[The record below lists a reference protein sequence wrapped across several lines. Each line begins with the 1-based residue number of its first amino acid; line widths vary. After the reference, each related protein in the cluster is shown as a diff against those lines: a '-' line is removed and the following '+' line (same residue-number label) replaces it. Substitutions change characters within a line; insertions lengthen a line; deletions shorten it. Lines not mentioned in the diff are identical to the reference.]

1 MRTKHSNLLLTA
13 SVLALSLSSHAAF
26 AQDDSADVGEVV
38 VTASRVARSGFTA
51 PTPTTVLGQELV
63 QQRGATNIT
72 DVINETPAF
81 RPSATAAAAARGGS
95 SSGGSFL
102 DLRGLN
108 GQGATTVARTLVL
121 VNGRRH
127 VPANPGGVVD
137 INMIPSSL
145 IERTE
150 VVTGGASAAW
160 GSDAVSGV
168 VNLILKNR
176 LNGIE
181 GAVGYGQASE
191 GDFQEYSFNL
201 AAGSSFGGGKG
212 HVIAGFEYVDNKGIP
227 DASVS
232 RGWGR
237 MNYSSLTLNT
247 PRAAGLPARLLL
259 PNVVASDRMAPGGV
273 IVGGPLDNIEF
284 TGGQGTRIFT
294 PGAFVG
300 GNQMSGFGANNSN
313 VGVTLLG
320 GSNLINPIERFSGL
334 TRAEWEFSPS
344 VKGFAEFSH
353 AESKFHGTTA
363 QRRDD
368 ASLIIQR
375 DNAFLPESVRSAMVA
390 NNLQTITVGRVAND
404 PGYSN
409 YPTRTTQK
417 GDRLAVGFEGTVFG
431 KWKWDTYYQWGRN
444 NYIQHN
450 DGTLNSN
457 YAAAIDAVSVNGQI
471 VCRPGPA
478 LNAAD
483 PGCVPF
489 NIFGQGSPSAAAID
503 YVLGTMVNDVT
514 TKQQV
519 AAFNVSGDV
528 FTLPAGPVSVAAG
541 VEYRKEEVHSTV
553 DDLSL
558 AGRWDLNNYKPINGS
573 YNTKEVYGEVV
584 VPILRDVTLFDSLD
598 LNAAVRRTDYS
609 TSGPVTTWKVGG
621 TWDVVPDVRF
631 RATKSRDIRA
641 PNLRELYTGVVQ
653 TRGNISNP
661 WLGGTA
667 QQDIF
672 TSGNINLVPER
683 ANTFTAGVVLQPRFL
698 PGLRFS
704 ADYFDIKINDVI
716 TQLAAQVIVDR
727 CFAGVQSLCDDITF
741 TNGRNITGVRNK
753 QQNFASLDTS
763 GWDFEFSYR
772 MPKPVFGGDLSFRAL
787 GSFVADLTT
796 TDATG
801 IIDRAKQTVPEWSW
815 NVSANYDIGKFGF
828 NIQSRYIGPTVID
841 VTLRQPGDPDYNPAN
856 ANSTS
861 VNRRAAFTYWNMSV
875 QYRLIDTPD
884 RKLQLFGVVNNVF
897 DLDPPLGS
905 PGNQTGPS
913 LYDLVGRAF
922 RVGARFNY

>member
-1 MRTKHSNLLLTA
+1 MKTSYSKLLLTA
-13 SVLALSLSSHAAF
+13 SIAALSLSSQAF
-26 AQDDSADVGEVV
+26 AQDESADVGEVV

-51 PTPTTVLGQELV
+51 PTPTTVLSQEMV

-127 VPANPGGVVD
+127 VPSNPGGVVD

-181 GAVGYGQASE
+181 GSVGYGQAQE
-191 GDFQEYSFNL
+191 GDFQEYSFNI
-201 AAGSSFGGGKG
+201 AAGSSFANGKG
-212 HVIAGFEYVDNKGIP
+212 HVIAGFEYVDNNGIP

-232 RGWGR
+232 RKWGR
-237 MNYSSLTLNT
+237 QNYAILTLNN
-247 PRAAGLPARLLL
+247 PRPAGLPSRILL
-259 PNVVASDRMAPGGV
+259 PNVVASDRMSNGGV

-284 TGGQGTRIFT
+284 CGGQCTRIFT
-294 PGAFVG
+294 PGAYVG

-320 GSNLINPIERFSGL
+320 GSNLVNPIERFSGL
-334 TRAEWEFSPS
+334 TRAEWEFSS
-344 VKGFAEFSH
+344 ALTGFVEFSH

-368 ASLIIQR
+368 GSLTIQR
-375 DNAFLPESVRSAMVA
+375 DNAYLPESVRSAMVA

-409 YPTRTTQK
+409 YPTRTDQK

-444 NYIQHN
+444 NYRQLN
-450 DGTLNSN
+450 DGTLNTN
-457 YAAAIDAVSVNGQI
+457 YTAAIDAVLVNGQI
-471 VCRPGPA
+471 VCRPGAA
-478 LNAAD
+478 LAAAD

-489 NIFGQGSPSAAAID
+489 NIFGQGSPSAGAID

-528 FTLPAGPVSVAAG
+528 FNLPAGPVSVAGG

-553 DDLSL
+553 DDLSQ
-558 AGRWDLNNYKPINGS
+558 ASRWDLNNYKPIIGS

-584 VPILRDVTLFDSLD
+584 VPLLRDITFFDSLD

-641 PNLRELYTGVVQ
+641 PNLRELYSPVVQ

-661 WLGGTA
+661 FTGGTA

-672 TSGNINLVPER
+672 TSGNPLLVPER
-683 ANTFTAGVVLQPRFL
+683 ANTFTAGVVLQPRFI

-704 ADYFDIKINDVI
+704 ADYFDIKIMDVI
-716 TQLAAQVIVDR
+716 TQMAPQDMVNGCYAGNAA
-727 CFAGVQSLCDDITF
+727 LCDNIIF
-741 TNGRNITGVRNK
+741 GAGRAITGVRNK
-753 QQNFASLDTS
+753 IQNFASLDTS

-796 TDATG
+796 TDAAG
-801 IIDRAKQTVPEWSW
+801 ITDRAKQTVPEWSW

-828 NIQSRYIGPTVID
+828 NVQARYIGPTTID
-841 VTLRQPGDPDYNPAN
+841 VTLRQPGDPDYNAAA
-856 ANSTS
+856 ANSVS
-861 VNRRAAFTYWNMSV
+861 VNRRPAFTYLNMSV

-884 RKLQLFGVVNNVF
+884 RKLQLYGVVNNVM

-913 LYDLVGRAF
+913 LFDLVGRSF

>member
-1 MRTKHSNLLLTA
+1 MKLNYSKLLLTA
-13 SVLALSLSSHAAF
+13 SAGALLLASQAY
-26 AQDDSADVGEVV
+26 AQEEGAEVGEVV

-51 PTPTTVLGQELV
+51 PTPTTVLGQDVV

-72 DVINETPAF
+72 EVINETPAF

-127 VPANPGGVVD
+127 VPSNPGGVVD

-181 GAVGYGQASE
+181 GAVGYGQSDE
-191 GDFQEYSFNL
+191 NDFKEYSFNI
-201 AAGSSFGGGKG
+201 AAGSSFANGKG
-212 HVIAGFEYVDNKGIP
+212 HVIAGFEYVDNKGVA

-232 RGWGR
+232 RDWGR
-237 MNYSSLTLNT
+237 MNYATLTLNT
-247 PRAAGLPARLLL
+247 PRAAGLPARILL
-259 PNVVASDRMAPGGV
+259 PNVVASDRMSNGGV

-284 TGGQGTRIFT
+284 CGGQCTRIFT

-320 GSNLINPIERFSGL
+320 GSNLVNPIERYSGL
-334 TRAEWEFSPS
+334 VRSEWEFSS
-344 VKGFAEFSH
+344 KLTGFVEFSH

-368 ASLIIQR
+368 ASLTIRQ
-375 DNAFLPESVRSAMVA
+375 DNAFLPESVRQQMIA

-409 YPTRTTQK
+409 YPTRTKQQ
-417 GDRLAVGFEGTVFG
+417 GDRLAFGFEGTIG

-444 NYIQHN
+444 NYVQLN

-457 YAAAIDAVSVNGQI
+457 YTAAIDAVRDAGGNI
-471 VCRPGPA
+471 VCRPGAA

-519 AAFNVSGDV
+519 AAFNLSGDV
-528 FTLPAGPVSVAAG
+528 FNLPAGPVSVAAG
-541 VEYRKEEVHSTV
+541 VEYRKEEVSSQV
-553 DDLSL
+553 DDRSL
-558 AGRWDLNNYKPINGS
+558 ASRWDLNNYKPINGS
-573 YNTKEVYGEVV
+573 YNTKEVYGEIV
-584 VPILRDVTLFDSLD
+584 VPILRDVVMFDSLD

-621 TWDVVPDVRF
+621 TWDVVRDIRF

-641 PNLRELYTGVVQ
+641 PNLRELFSPVVQ

-661 WLGGTA
+661 FIGGTA
-667 QQDIF
+667 QQDIL
-672 TSGNINLVPER
+672 TSGNPNLVPER
-683 ANTFTAGVVLQPRFL
+683 ANTFTAGVVLQPRWI

-716 TQLAAQVIVDR
+716 TQLAAQEIVNR
-727 CFAGVQSLCDDITF
+727 CFAGVQTLCDDITF
-741 TNGRNITGVRNK
+741 TNGRNITQVRNR

-772 MPKPVFGGDLSFRAL
+772 LPRPVFGGDLSFRAL

-796 TDATG
+796 TDSTG
-801 IIDRAKQTVPEWSW
+801 VVDRAKQTVPEWSW
-815 NVSANYDIGKFGF
+815 NVSANYDIGKFGL
-828 NIQSRYIGPTVID
+828 NLQARYIGPTTID
-841 VTLRQPGDPDYNPAN
+841 VTLREPGDPDYNA
-856 ANSTS
+856 ASTNSVS
-861 VNRRAAFTYWNMSV
+861 VNSRPGFTYWNMSV
-875 QYRLIDTPD
+875 QYRLIDEPG
-884 RKLQLFGVVNNVF
+884 RRLQLFGVVNNIF

-913 LYDLVGRAF
+913 LYDLVGRSF